1 MMTVREAMDRWLQ
14 SSISGTGQLIS
25 TLRPDS
31 VPVDVL
37 EKDDAFE
44 VRASVPGVKPDDI
57 EVTVQ
62 GERVTIRAEVR
73 SSEQQRGENWL
84 MREQRFGTL
93 QRTIT
98 LPSPVSSE
106 NAEARIEHGV
116 LTLRLPKLQG
126 AQAKRIAVS
135 TTASGAPT
143 SLAATPT
150 SSSSTESTGGNVTEE
165 SRESFPASN
174 PPS

>member
-1 MMTVREAMDRWLQ
+1 
-14 SSISGTGQLIS
+14 
-25 TLRPDS
+25 
-31 VPVDVL
+31 VL
-37 EKDDAFE
+37 EKDDAYE
-44 VRASVPGVKPDDI
+44 VRASLTGAKPDDI

-73 SSEQQRGENWL
+73 SGEQQRGENWL
-84 MREQRFGTL
+84 MREQRFGTM

-135 TTASGAPT
+135 TTASGAST
-143 SLAATPT
+143 SSGATPT
-150 SSSSTESTGGNVTEE
+150 SSSSTESTGVNVTEE
-165 SRESFPASN
+165 SSESFPASN